1 MNEHQADQL
10 HAARKHSGMRE
21 GQIRAALGLKGGL
34 KHLLPQ
40 FTITIP
46 EGENTDRF
54 RENMDKMEWEMPCQE
69 CNKPSR
75 TELTKGRLLCPTCTE
90 SARGVSGR

>member
-21 GQIRAALGLKGGL
+21 GQIRAALGEPGGL

-46 EGENTDRF
+46 EGEDTEQF
-54 RENMDKMEWEMPCQE
+54 RENYEELEWEMSCQG
-69 CNKPSR
+69 CGKHSK
-75 TELTKGRLLCPTCTE
+75 TSFCKGRLLCTACAPCVPDYE
-90 SARGVSGR
+90 